1 MKNNKCNADECIKV
15 KIKRTWPDTLCKQCK
30 YNGRKYCTSK
40 ELPPSMFD
48 YPQTTPAI
56 ENRDIIL
63 FAMNAVTQADY
74 QNGKDSAITAKLLAG
89 ILGECKYYQP
99 KVRISNEKNSQ

>member
-1 MKNNKCNADECIKV
+1 MKNNNCNTDEFIKV
-15 KIKRTWPDTLCKQCK
+15 EIKRTWPEVLCKQCR
-30 YNGRKYCTSK
+30 YNGRKYCTNK

-63 FAMNAVTQADY
+63 FAMSVVTQADHR
-74 QNGKDSAITAKLLAG
+74 NNKDSAITAKLLAG
-89 ILGECKYYQP
+89 ISGECKYYQP
-99 KVRISNEKNSQ
+99 KEKSNGE